1 MYDIKNFKGI
11 SLCRAGST
19 QPAPAESPQ
28 GGNTARVGGRS
39 GVL

>member
-28 GGNTARVGGRS
+28 VETQQG
-39 GVL
+39 